1 MRRRIA
7 AFLAA
12 TALVALTAAGGAATE
27 DLAIRVEA
35 PPALE
40 PIAARIRR
48 LDHTRLVEALARA
61 GLAPPRGARITLV
74 SEMHPRALAAPP
86 WVVAQASG
94 LHEIVIFPARVGAYP
109 HGSLEAVVWHEVVHL
124 ALTARAGGRPLPRWF
139 HEGVAMSVE
148 GWGLGGRARL
158 LAAAFSDPSI
168 ADVNRLFASDRRPE
182 SATAYLLAAA
192 LITDVRRRHGD
203 AVPGAIAGRVA
214 LGAPFGMAFAAETGT
229 TPDAAANRAWAN
241 YRRWV
246 DWVPLITSGTFVWF
260 GILLVACA
268 AFVAQ
273 MRRRLRQRR
282 QWDDEGV
289 GGVREADDSVIVP
302 VLRGPD
308 LPRPGHAAPVPHG
321 RDNEEDY
328 GDEDARQRDEQK
340 P

>member
-1 MRRRIA
+1 VRRIRIT

-12 TALVALTAAGGAATE
+12 AALVALTAAGAAAGE
-27 DLAIRVEA
+27 LALRVEA

-40 PIAARIRR
+40 PIAARIRG
-48 LDHTRLVEALARA
+48 LDHTRLVEALVRA
-61 GLAPPRGARITLV
+61 GLAPPRDARITLAA
-74 SEMHPRALAAPP
+74 EAHPRALAAPP

-94 LHEIVIFPARVGAYP
+94 LREIVIFPARIGTYP

-158 LAAAFSDPSI
+158 LAAAFGEPSI

-192 LITDVRRRHGD
+192 LVTDVRRRHGD
-203 AVPGAIAGRVA
+203 TAPGAIAGRVA
-214 LGAPFGMAFAAETGT
+214 LGAPFNMAFAAETGT
-229 TPDAAANRAWAN
+229 MPDAAANRAWAA

-246 DWVPLITSGTFVWF
+246 DWVPMLTSGTFVWF
-260 GILLVACA
+260 GILLVAFA

-273 MRRRLRQRR
+273 LRRRIRQRR
-282 QWDDEGV
+282 QWDEEG
-289 GGVREADDSVIVP
+289 R
-302 VLRGPD
+302 
-308 LPRPGHAAPVPHG
+308 
-321 RDNEEDY
+321 
-328 GDEDARQRDEQK
+328 
-340 P
+340 